1 MGGVARLAAA
11 KRAACPANDDAGPEG
26 AAARGDGGD
35 EIVEG
40 GSSSGSSSSGALG
53 GGGARSG
60 PRPVFGRRVRA
71 FESGGADG
79 GAFVAPETHYERPC
93 DDDERA
99 ECFRFRASS

>member
-1 MGGVARLAAA
+1 
-11 KRAACPANDDAGPEG
+11 
-26 AAARGDGGD
+26 
-35 EIVEG
+35 
-40 GSSSGSSSSGALG
+40 
-53 GGGARSG
+53 
-60 PRPVFGRRVRA
+60 VFGRRVRA

>member
-1 MGGVARLAAA
+1 MTAATKSSRGVVFGVVVFGR
-11 KRAACPANDDAGPEG
+11 R
-26 AAARGDGGD
+26 
-35 EIVEG
+35 
-40 GSSSGSSSSGALG
+40 G

-60 PRPVFGRRVRA
+60 PRPVLRRVRA

>member
-1 MGGVARLAAA
+1 MFLLNRISAGTSNMLKFPSSLIFLYLLLAALPA
-11 KRAACPANDDAGPEG
+11 LHESAAGVRLRAPQPP
-26 AAARGDGGD
+26 
-35 EIVEG
+35 
-40 GSSSGSSSSGALG
+40 LL
-53 GGGARSG
+53 
-60 PRPVFGRRVRA
+60 RA